1 MCPRIKRNIR
11 RVRKCVP
18 GNNSTCASTTAVYQ
32 TDVRLRILLKRCV
45 CTYTGDTCPASM
57 VYEYVVHEEY

>member
-11 RVRKCVP
+11 RVRKGIP

-32 TDVRLRILLKRCV
+32 TDVRLRI
-45 CTYTGDTCPASM
+45 
-57 VYEYVVHEEY
+57 